1 MIEFLLKGGP
11 LMWPL
16 FLCSILVLGIF
27 LDRLFYFHR
36 ATISVGELMQGL
48 ANLIR
53 KRNFAEALHECAGA
67 PGPVARVLHS
77 AVIHHEAGR
86 SELRQIVQE
95 AGQLEMPNLERKISI
110 LATIAFVA
118 PLMGFLGTVIGMI
131 EIFTSLSTTGGFTSA
146 TELSSGIYM
155 SLLTS
160 ASGLAVAIPSYII
173 YGYLS
178 SRVGMLMHDMERAGI
193 EVVNLLCEEN
203 HTGIVDFVPSSSSR
217 VFGGDSK

>member
-1 MIEFLLKGGP
+1 
-11 LMWPL
+11 MWPL

-27 LDRLFYFHR
+27 LDRLYYFHR

-77 AVIHHEAGR
+77 AVIHHETGR

-110 LATIAFVA
+110 LATIAFIA
-118 PLMGFLGTVIGMI
+118 PLIGFLGTVIGMI

-146 TELSSGIYM
+146 TELSAGIYM

-160 ASGLAVAIPSYII
+160 ASGLAVAIPAYII

-178 SRVGMLMHDMERAGI
+178 SRVSMLMHDMERAGI

-203 HTGIVDFVPSSSSR
+203 HAGIVDFIPSSSR
-217 VFGGDSK
+217 VFSGDSK